1 MAGGAGTWARAFN
14 LNDGCGKETVVNARR
29 SVRLV
34 LWGLDAALLCTAPAM
49 AQYEP
54 VLTLEGTCPEF
65 LRAEVSGAP
74 PRHGLSLLFASETGT
89 FRVPD
94 SFYCA
99 GVILGLG
106 RRNLR
111 DVAAGTTD
119 EFGFIAFEG
128 SVGERACGGYLQVLT
143 FPLAGR

>member
-1 MAGGAGTWARAFN
+1 MKPRGSF
-14 LNDGCGKETVVNARR
+14 
-29 SVRLV
+29 RLA
-34 LWGLDAALLCTAPAM
+34 LWGLGAAACCAAPAM

-54 VLTLEGTCPEF
+54 VLTLEGTCPGMM
-65 LRAEVSGAP
+65 RAEVTGAP
-74 PRHGLSLLFASETGT
+74 PRHGLSLLFASETGA

-94 SFYCA
+94 SFYCG

-111 DVAAGTTD
+111 DVVAGTTD

-143 FPLAGR
+143 FPLGGCLTSNVVRIE